1 MRKWTTAILISSG
14 LGVAGGCIIPKSDC
28 DWDNTCNG
36 AQNDGGGTDSG
47 SDAPPPCNPRLDPRC
62 LDDNKGF
69 FVKQGALNGD
79 GTRAKPLGSIQ
90 DAVAKATGERNQIFV
105 CGPTYTEAVRAE
117 KNVNLYGGFVCD
129 AWTAGT
135 TPTKVSA
142 PKDKYA
148 LEVAAGTVDLADFV
162 WEAAGYTDADT
173 PLPDGSGHSSIAAF
187 LHGNSK
193 VTAARTKFAAGAG
206 GKGKDAVDDASTSAS
221 GDPGQDG
228 SAGGKGGAST
238 CGVAGGNGGVVGV
251 SDSTHGTPG
260 PVNENDALDTFGK
273 RGCTKD
279 VAKPQCITV
288 ANDCGPGGAAK
299 PGAKG
304 DGATG
309 VGIYGTLAESGWGA
323 AKGADG
329 KSGGPGGGGGGGGR
343 GDLAGA
349 TGGGGGAG
357 GCGGKGGSAGG
368 GGGAS
373 IAVLIKDATF
383 ACDESCG
390 ASSLKGGNG
399 GRGGKGQAGGAGGAR
414 GASATACTGG
424 FGAGGSGGQGGQ
436 GGSAGL
442 AAGVVFAGAS
452 SVRWAGNAVAADA
465 STLPSVEPGESGSP
479 GAGATDGGS
488 GGAGGNGSTSGPLA
502 GEAGAG
508 GAAGFSEPGKKYA
521 AKKL

>member
-1 MRKWTTAILISSG
+1 MMKRYGVGAFG
-14 LGVAGGCIIPKSDC
+14 LVVGSLVAGACSSESTPVSPD
-28 DWDNTCNG
+28 
-36 AQNDGGGTDSG
+36 AGGTDSG

-105 CGPTYTEAVRAE
+105 CGPTYTEAVRVE

-148 LEVAAGTVDLADFV
+148 LEVAAGTVDLADFL
-162 WEAAGYTDADT
+162 WESTGYTDADA

-206 GKGKDAVDDASTSAS
+206 GKGKDAVDDTSTSAS

-238 CGVAGGNGGVVGV
+238 CGVAGGDGGVVGG
-251 SDSTHGTPG
+251 SDSKDGL
-260 PVNENDALDTFGK
+260 PVPSGGSRK
-273 RGCTKD
+273 GMRGCAVNTNMASCNAGSD
-279 VAKPQCITV
+279 LGGGVYL
-288 ANDCGPGGAAK
+288 CGIGISGAA
-299 PGAKG
+299 GTKG
-304 DGATG
+304 DGSAAAQLF
-309 VGIYGTLAESGWGA
+309 GTAADSGWSPARGS
-323 AKGADG
+323 DG
-329 KSGGPGGGGGGGGR
+329 KPGGPGGGGGGGGR

-357 GCGGKGGSAGG
+357 GCGGKGGASGG

-373 IAVLIKDATF
+373 IALLIRDASF
-383 ACDESCG
+383 ACDENCTV
-390 ASSLKGGNG
+390 ASTKAGNG
-399 GRGGKGQAGGAGGAR
+399 GRGGKGQAGGNGGNQ
-414 GASATACTGG
+414 GAKVGLACLGG
-424 FGAGGSGGQGGQ
+424 YGAGGGGGQGGQ

-442 AAGVVFAGAS
+442 AAGIAFGGSS
-452 SVRWAGNAVAADA
+452 SVRWAGNSVGADSA
-465 STLPSVEPGESGSP
+465 TLPGVEPGEVGSP
-479 GAGATDGGS
+479 GAGATEGGS
-488 GGAGGNGSTSGPLA
+488 GGAGGDGSTTGSLA

>member
-1 MRKWTTAILISSG
+1 MMKRYGVGAFGLVVGSLLAGACSSESTP
-14 LGVAGGCIIPKSDC
+14 VSP
-28 DWDNTCNG
+28 
-36 AQNDGGGTDSG
+36 DGGGTDSG

-105 CGPTYTEAVRAE
+105 CGPTYTEAVRVE

-148 LEVAAGTVDLADFV
+148 LEVAAGTVDLADFL
-162 WEAAGYTDADT
+162 WESAGYTDADA

-206 GKGKDAVDDASTSAS
+206 GKGKDADDDATAATN
-221 GDPGQDG
+221 GTAAQDG
-228 SAGGKGGAST
+228 AMGGKGATST
-238 CGVAGGNGGVVGV
+238 CGVAGGDGGVVGV
-251 SDSTHGTPG
+251 TDSTSGKPG
-260 PVNENDALDTFGK
+260 PVNPSDDGDTFGK
-273 RGCTKD
+273 RGCGKGALKD
-279 VAKPQCITV
+279 KCIFVSATM
-288 ANDCGPGGAAK
+288 CGPGGDGK
-299 PGAKG
+299 TGAKG
-304 DGATG
+304 DGASP
-309 VGIYGTLAESGWGA
+309 VQAYGTA
-323 AKGADG
+323 ADG
-329 KSGGPGGGGGGGGR
+329 GWTPAHAAEGKAGGPGGGGGGGGR
-343 GDLAGA
+343 GDLLGE

-383 ACDESCG
+383 ACDEACAA
-390 ASSLKGGNG
+390 ASIKGGSG

-488 GGAGGNGSTSGPLA
+488 GGAGGNGSTSGPIA